1 MKQYVNRNQAEKLK
15 ALGYHEPCNWYYVI
29 ESKEGEDIPDG
40 KLKSPVMEFDYNKNR
55 RTVSCPDVDDV
66 CNWFVENYSIFIF
79 VRRTLDEYKRYFQVF
94 IQDKN
99 GKNTNA
105 LKSNE
110 NPEHSKTTFKLLH
123 KAKLT
128 GIDKA
133 IEWVT
138 EINNQI

>member
-66 CNWFVENYSIFIF
+66 CNWFRVVHKVYIAIDPQDNFSAWDLIIRKYDEDYDENYDTAYYYI
-79 VRRTLDEYKRYFQVF
+79 
-94 IQDKN
+94 
-99 GKNTNA
+99 GKFLTYDIAMN
-105 LKSNE
+105 
-110 NPEHSKTTFKLLH
+110 
-123 KAKLT
+123 T
-128 GIDKA
+128 GIDN
-133 IEWVT
+133 IVNGLT
-138 EINNQI
+138 ENK